1 MIKKWINREN
11 QEKIGNF
18 MENDDLTFEEL
29 KKLREYQKKN
39 MKLIESK
46 LKEQRKFKNKFFNF
60 IKKLKRKV

>member
-29 KKLREYQKKN
+29 KNR
-39 MKLIESK
+39 
-46 LKEQRKFKNKFFNF
+46 
-60 IKKLKRKV
+60 